1 MQQGA
6 TGVEKLF
13 AIGFILMIAGALVVA
28 AAALAATLRS
38 GGEGRYGAVI
48 LIGPI
53 PIIVGNDSSTVKLA
67 VIGAIILM
75 ALAITLMLLPG
86 LLLRRSIP
94 AG

>member
-6 TGVEKLF
+6 WGPEKLF
-13 AIGFILMIAGALVVA
+13 AIGFIMIIAGALVVT
-28 AAALAATLRS
+28 AAALVAALRS

-53 PIIVGNDSSTVKLA
+53 PIIIGNDASTIKLA

-75 ALAITLMLLPG
+75 ALAAALIFLPG

-94 AG
+94 TG